1 MWQVCLARANLFI
14 FINKFS
20 LDGWNPFS
28 SNGVGSLG
36 GNLLV
41 AQARVLALVES
52 LHYPEGF
59 ASQHPEAGFS
69 PTTFTWNGWNTAQS
83 RQLRAKPF
91 EKGILTH
98 IK

>member
-1 MWQVCLARANLFI
+1 MWQASVARANLFI

-41 AQARVLALVES
+41 AQAQSPCPSRIFTLSKGVCVSATQRQVPPNYAYVIRVKPCSKAAES
-52 LHYPEGF
+52 
-59 ASQHPEAGFS
+59 
-69 PTTFTWNGWNTAQS
+69 
-83 RQLRAKPF
+83 
-91 EKGILTH
+91 
-98 IK
+98 

>member
-59 ASQHPEAGFS
+59 ASQPPRGRV
-69 PTTFTWNGWNTAQS
+69 FTNYVYVKWMKHSSKAVES
-83 RQLRAKPF
+83 
-91 EKGILTH
+91 
-98 IK
+98 